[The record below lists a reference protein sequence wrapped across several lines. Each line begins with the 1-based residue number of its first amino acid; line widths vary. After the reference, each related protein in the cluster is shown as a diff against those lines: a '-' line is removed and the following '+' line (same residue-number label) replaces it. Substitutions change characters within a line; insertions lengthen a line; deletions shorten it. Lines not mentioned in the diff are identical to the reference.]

1 MSILFTGHSGF
12 LGRELI
18 PHLSANHKIIT
29 YPGDLC
35 DFAKL
40 SEFVKKNS
48 ITKVIHAAAK
58 VANRWEIDTSENL
71 VHNLK
76 ITMNIVS
83 LGIPVLSFCSGKIYG
98 HQESI
103 DNVGE
108 DKAGDRF
115 PKDYYGQSKYL
126 IRKLVLDNDNVSI
139 FRFFNV
145 FGIHEHPLRFI
156 KANITKYS
164 KKEPMVIDQNIY
176 FDFFYVEDAIP
187 IIASWILES
196 KIPKELNL
204 VYKEKYDLSQVC
216 SLINELAE
224 YKVRIIV
231 KNPSRGRNYYG
242 NGERFSNLDYPILGI
257 NEGLRRV
264 FTQISK

>member
-1 MSILFTGHSGF
+1 MSILFTGHNGF

-18 PHLSANHKIIT
+18 PRLSANHKIIT

-35 DFAKL
+35 EFTRL
-40 SEFVKKNS
+40 SEFVKRNS

-71 VHNLK
+71 IQNLK
-76 ITMNIVS
+76 MTMNVVN
-83 LGIPVLSFCSGKIYG
+83 LGIPMLSFCSGKIYG
-98 HQESI
+98 YQKSI

-108 DKAGDRF
+108 DEAGDRF
-115 PKDYYGQSKYL
+115 PEDYYGQSKYI

-164 KKEPMVIDQNIY
+164 TKKPMIIDQNIH

-187 IIASWILES
+187 IIASWISES
-196 KIPKELNL
+196 KMPKELNL
-204 VYKEKYDLSQVC
+204 IYKEKYDLFQVC

-224 YKVRIIV
+224 HRVRIIV
-231 KNPSRGRNYYG
+231 KNPNPGRNYYG
-242 NGERFSNLDYPILGI
+242 NGERLSKLDYPILGI
-257 NEGLRRV
+257 SEGLRRV
-264 FTQISK
+264 FSQISK